1 MAKGVWTIAE
11 QRDGEIRRI
20 TYEVASEGRRLAD
33 SLGQEL
39 TVVLLGFGIKDKAA
53 GLGNYG
59 ADRVLVADDP
69 RLGTYTTDAY
79 VAVISQ
85 LVKAGDPAVLLIG
98 ASTQGKD
105 LSARLSA
112 RLDVGMAQDCTAFS
126 VEGENLVAIRP
137 IYAGKAYATLTFQ
150 NSWPQMATARPNV
163 MAINEPDTS
172 RSAEVV
178 DASFTLDDSMLKTKV
193 VDVVKDES
201 GKVDLT
207 EADKIVSGGR
217 GMKGPENYKILEV
230 LADLI
235 GGTVGA
241 SRSAVDAGWRPH
253 SDQVGQTGKVVS
265 PNLYIACGISGAIQ
279 HLAGM
284 STSKVIVAINKDE
297 EAPIFQRADYGV
309 VADLFDVVPALTEE
323 VKKYIEGQS

>member
-1 MAKGVWTIAE
+1 MAQGVWTIAE
-11 QRDGEIRRI
+11 QRDGEIRKI
-20 TYEVASEGRRLAD
+20 TYEIISEGRRLAD
-33 SLGQEL
+33 ALGQEL
-39 TVVLLGFGIKDKAA
+39 TTVLLGADIKEKAA
-53 GLGNYG
+53 ELGQYG
-59 ADRVLVADDP
+59 ADKVLVADDP

-79 VAVISQ
+79 VSVIGQ
-85 LVKAGDPAVLLIG
+85 LAKADEPALLLMG
-98 ASTQGKD
+98 ASVQGKD

-112 RLDVGMAQDCTAFS
+112 HLGVGMAQDCTVFS
-126 VEGENLVAIRP
+126 VEDGNLVAVRP
-137 IYAGKAYATLTFQ
+137 VYAGKAYTKLTFTD
-150 NSWPQMATARPNV
+150 SWPQMATARPNV
-163 MAINEPDTS
+163 MSISEPDAS
-172 RSAEVV
+172 RSADIV
-178 DASFTLDDSMLKTKV
+178 DASFTLDDGDLKTKV

-217 GMKGPENYKILEV
+217 GMKGPENYKILEE

-235 GGTVGA
+235 GATVGA

-265 PNLYIACGISGAIQ
+265 PNLYVACGISGAIQ

-297 EAPIFQRADYGV
+297 DAPIFEKADYGV

-323 VKKYIEGQS
+323 VKKYL

>member
-1 MAKGVWTIAE
+1 MAQGVFALAE
-11 QRDGEIRRI
+11 QRDGEIRKI
-20 TYEVASEGRRLAD
+20 SYEMVSEGRRLAD
-33 SLGQEL
+33 ALGQEL
-39 TVVLLGFGIKDKAA
+39 TAVLLGSNIREKAA
-53 GLGNYG
+53 ELVQYG
-59 ADRVLVADDP
+59 ADRVLVADDA
-69 RLGTYTTDAY
+69 RLEPYTTDAY
-79 VAVISQ
+79 VSVISQ
-85 LVKAGDPAVLLIG
+85 LVKEGDPAILLMG
-98 ASTQGKD
+98 ASVQGKD

-112 RLDVGMAQDCTAFS
+112 NLDAGMAQDCTS
-126 VEGENLVAIRP
+126 LSIEDGNLVAVRP
-137 IYAGKAYATLTFQ
+137 IYAGKAYTKLTFE

-163 MAINEPDTS
+163 MTINEPDTS
-172 RSAEVV
+172 RSAEII
-178 DASFTLDDSMLKTKV
+178 DAAFTLEDDALKTKV

-217 GMKGPENYKILEV
+217 GMKGPENYKILEE

-235 GGTVGA
+235 GATVGA

-297 EAPIFQRADYGV
+297 DAPIFQKADYGV

-323 VKKYIEGQS
+323 VKKYL

>member
-1 MAKGVWTIAE
+1 MAQGVWTIAE
-11 QRDGEIRRI
+11 QRDGEIRKI

-33 SLGQEL
+33 ALGEEL
-39 TVVLLGFGIKDKAA
+39 TVVLLGADIKDKGAE
-53 GLGNYG
+53 LGNYG

-69 RLGTYTTDAY
+69 RLGTYTTDGY

-85 LVKAGDPAVLLIG
+85 LVKADDPAILLIG
-98 ASTQGKD
+98 ASSQGKD

-112 RLDVGMAQDCTAFS
+112 NLGIGMAQDCTVFS
-126 VEGENLVAIRP
+126 VEDGNLVATRP
-137 IYAGKAYATLTFQ
+137 IYAGKAYARLTFED
-150 NSWPQMATARPNV
+150 SWPQMATARPNV
-163 MAINEPDTS
+163 MSINEPDTS

-178 DASFTLDDSMLKTKV
+178 DASFSLDDSSLKTKV

-217 GMKGPENYKILEV
+217 GMKGPENYKILEDF
-230 LADLI
+230 ADLI
-235 GGTVGA
+235 GATVGA

-265 PNLYIACGISGAIQ
+265 PNLYVACGISGAIQ

-297 EAPIFQRADYGV
+297 EAPIFQKADYGV

-323 VKKYIEGQS
+323 VKKYL

>member
-1 MAKGVWTIAE
+1 MAQGVWVIAE
-11 QRDGEIRRI
+11 QRDGEIRKI
-20 TYEVASEGRRLAD
+20 TYEITSEGRRLANE
-33 SLGQEL
+33 LGQEL
-39 TVVLLGFGIKDKAA
+39 TVVLLGSNVKDKAA
-53 GLGNYG
+53 QLGQYG
-59 ADRVLVADDP
+59 ADKVLVADDP

-79 VAVISQ
+79 VTVLTE
-85 LVKAGDPAVLLIG
+85 LVKANEPAILLLG
-98 ASTQGKD
+98 ASVQGKD

-112 RLDVGMAQDCTAFS
+112 ALDVGMAQDCTAFGI
-126 VEGENLVAIRP
+126 EGGNLVATRP
-137 IYAGKAYATLTFQ
+137 VYAGKAYVKVTFEKGF
-150 NSWPQMATARPNV
+150 PQMATARPNV
-163 MAINEPDTS
+163 MSISEPDAS
-172 RSAEVV
+172 KSAEVV
-178 DASFTLDDSMLKTKV
+178 DAAFSLDDAAMKTKV
-193 VDVVKDES
+193 AEVLKDAS

-217 GMKGPENYKILEV
+217 GMKGPENYKILED

-235 GGTVGA
+235 GASVGA

-297 EAPIFQRADYGV
+297 EAPIFQKADYGV
-309 VADLFDVVPALTEE
+309 VGDLFDVVPALTEE
-323 VKKYIEGQS
+323 VKKFI